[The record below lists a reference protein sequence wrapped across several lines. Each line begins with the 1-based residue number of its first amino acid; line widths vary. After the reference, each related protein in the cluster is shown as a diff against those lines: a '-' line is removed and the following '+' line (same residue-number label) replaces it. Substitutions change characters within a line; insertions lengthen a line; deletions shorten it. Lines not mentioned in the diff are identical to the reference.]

1 MFSLRTNR
9 AAALL
14 LATGSLALWPLDAH
28 AQKIPWIVLPLALSP
43 ILAIFLSAVLGVVT
57 KSWLVGIASTGIV
70 AAWVAWFAVA
80 SKYST
85 SDLLVWAPI
94 VALGLH
100 LIVMIPWIVLLVF
113 RRARSKG

>member
-28 AQKIPWIVLPLALSP
+28 AQKIPWIVVPLALSP
-43 ILAIFLSAVLGVVT
+43 VLAVFLSAVLGVVT

-70 AAWVAWFAVA
+70 AAWVVWFAVA

-94 VALGLH
+94 MALGLH

-113 RRARSKG
+113 RRARSRG